1 MLKYSDNDFS
11 TLLMNITGCIFTCYN
26 GNDSLLDEYEK
37 TNCFNKDLQPLFTKP
52 ELLSLIS
59 DIKPN
64 TYYRVIDSLG
74 IGMILFR
81 FMGSSWISY
90 PFVRKEW
97 DREKME
103 RILASSSFTAS
114 FLPSL
119 ELYYTSLPL
128 LSSTRMMK
136 LITSI
141 IQSFSPSENEFDFI
155 RIEGNIKE
163 KRNEEVIKEYSVDYS
178 SIYRRYDIENSFI
191 RMVRE
196 GNVEEL
202 RTAISEMIHF
212 SSNNDPSLFLEFYA
226 KNASSGMSVLRTLT
240 RKAAEEA
247 GVNVV
252 TIDRI
257 TQSAVQKINT
267 ETNTERITK
276 ITLEMVI
283 KLAEEARKARSL
295 FSNLSPAISR
305 CVDYIRLHYPEE
317 ISLSVL
323 IDIAA
328 MSKANLTRR
337 FLKETGYTVSSFI
350 RDTRCYH
357 AKKLL
362 ENSELSI
369 KEISSY
375 VGYEDYNY
383 FTKVFR
389 SITNLTPSEYRSQHS
404 KRL

>member
-64 TYYRVIDSLG
+64 TYYRVIDFLG

-81 FMGSSWISY
+81 FMGSTWISY

-141 IQSFSPSENEFDFI
+141 IQSFSPSENEFGFI

-276 ITLEMVI
+276 ITFEMVI

-337 FLKETGYTVSSFI
+337 FLKETGYTISSFI

-362 ENSELSI
+362 EKTELSI

-389 SITNLTPSEYRSQHS
+389 SVTNLTPSEYRSKHS

>member
-1 MLKYSDNDFS
+1 MLKYSDNGFS

-64 TYYRVIDSLG
+64 TYYRVIDFLG

-81 FMGSSWISY
+81 FMGSTWISY

-128 LSSTRMMK
+128 LSSTRTMR

-141 IQSFSPSENEFDFI
+141 IHSFSPSENEFGFI

-226 KNASSGMSVLRTLT
+226 KNTSSGMSVLRTLT

-276 ITLEMVI
+276 ITFEMVI

-305 CVDYIRLHYPEE
+305 CVDYIRLHYSEE

-328 MSKANLTRR
+328 MSKASLTRR
-337 FLKETGYTVSSFI
+337 FLKETGYTISSFI

-362 ENSELSI
+362 EKTELSI

-389 SITNLTPSEYRSQHS
+389 SVTNLTPSEYRSKHS

>member
-1 MLKYSDNDFS
+1 
-11 TLLMNITGCIFTCYN
+11 
-26 GNDSLLDEYEK
+26 
-37 TNCFNKDLQPLFTKP
+37 
-52 ELLSLIS
+52 
-59 DIKPN
+59 
-64 TYYRVIDSLG
+64 
-74 IGMILFR
+74 
-81 FMGSSWISY
+81 
-90 PFVRKEW
+90 
-97 DREKME
+97 
-103 RILASSSFTAS
+103 
-114 FLPSL
+114 
-119 ELYYTSLPL
+119 
-128 LSSTRMMK
+128 
-136 LITSI
+136 
-141 IQSFSPSENEFDFI
+141 
-155 RIEGNIKE
+155 
-163 KRNEEVIKEYSVDYS
+163 
-178 SIYRRYDIENSFI
+178 
-191 RMVRE
+191 MVRE

-276 ITLEMVI
+276 ITFEMVI

-323 IDIAA
+323 TDIAA

-337 FLKETGYTVSSFI
+337 FLKETGTTIISFI

-362 ENSELSI
+362 EKTELSI

-389 SITNLTPSEYRSQHS
+389 SVTNLTPCEYRSKHS

>member
-64 TYYRVIDSLG
+64 TYYRVIDFLG

-81 FMGSSWISY
+81 FMGSTWISY

-141 IQSFSPSENEFDFI
+141 IQSFSPSENEFGFI

-276 ITLEMVI
+276 ITFEMVI

-323 IDIAA
+323 TDIAA

-337 FLKETGYTVSSFI
+337 FLKETGTTIISFI

-383 FTKVFR
+383 FTKVFL
-389 SITNLTPSEYRSQHS
+389 SVTNLTPSEYRSQHS

>member
-1 MLKYSDNDFS
+1 MLNYSDNDFS

-26 GNDSLLDEYEK
+26 GNDSLLEEYEK

-59 DIKPN
+59 DIKQN

-81 FMGSSWISY
+81 FMDSTWISY

-141 IQSFSPSENEFDFI
+141 IQSFSPSENEFGFI

-202 RTAISEMIHF
+202 RTAISEMINF

-337 FLKETGYTVSSFI
+337 FLKETGTTIISFI

-389 SITNLTPSEYRSQHS
+389 SVTNLTPSEYRSQHS

>member
-1 MLKYSDNDFS
+1 MLNYSDNDFS

-26 GNDSLLDEYEK
+26 GDDYLLEEYEK
-37 TNCFNKDLQPLFTKP
+37 TYCFNKNLQPLFTKP

-74 IGMILFR
+74 IGMIIFR
-81 FMGSSWISY
+81 FMGSTWISY

-136 LITSI
+136 LISSI
-141 IQSFSPSENEFDFI
+141 IRSFAPNESEFDFA
-155 RIEGNIKE
+155 RIERSIKE
-163 KRNEEVIKEYSVDYS
+163 DRNEEGIKEYSVDYS
-178 SIYRRYDIENSFI
+178 SVYRRYDIENRFI
-191 RMVRE
+191 RMVKE

-202 RTAISEMIHF
+202 RTGISEMIYF
-212 SSNNDPSLFLEFYA
+212 SSNSDPSLFLEFYA

-257 TQSAVQKINT
+257 TQRAVQKINA
-267 ETNTERITK
+267 ETNADRIIK

-317 ISLSVL
+317 IHLSKL
-323 IDIAA
+323 MDIAS
-328 MSKANLTRR
+328 MSKASLTRR
-337 FLKETGYTVSSFI
+337 FLKETGYTISSFI

-362 ENSELSI
+362 EKTELSI

-389 SITNLTPSEYRSQHS
+389 SVTNLTPSEYRSKHS

>member
-59 DIKPN
+59 DIKQN
-64 TYYRVIDSLG
+64 TYYRVIDFLG
-74 IGMILFR
+74 IGMIIFR
-81 FMGSSWISY
+81 FKGSTWISY

-141 IQSFSPSENEFDFI
+141 IQSFSPSENEFGFI

-389 SITNLTPSEYRSQHS
+389 SVTNLTPSEYRSQHS

>member
-1 MLKYSDNDFS
+1 MLNYSDNDFS
-11 TLLMNITGCIFTCYN
+11 LLLRNITGCIFTSYS
-26 GNDSLLDEYEK
+26 GDDSLLEEYEK
-37 TNCFNKDLQPLFTKP
+37 TNCFNKDLQPLFTKS
-52 ELLSLIS
+52 ELFSLIS
-59 DIKPN
+59 NIKPN

-81 FMGSSWISY
+81 FKDSTWISY

-136 LITSI
+136 LISSI
-141 IQSFSPSENEFDFI
+141 IRSFAPNESEFDFA
-155 RIEGNIKE
+155 RIERSIKE
-163 KRNEEVIKEYSVDYS
+163 DRNEEGIKEYSVDYS
-178 SIYRRYDIENSFI
+178 SVYRRYDIENRFI
-191 RMVRE
+191 RMVKE

-202 RTAISEMIHF
+202 RTGISEMINF
-212 SSNNDPSLFLEFYA
+212 SSNSDPSLFLEFYA

-257 TQSAVQKINT
+257 TQRAVQKINA
-267 ETNTERITK
+267 ETNADRIIK

-305 CVDYIRLHYPEE
+305 CVDYIRL
-317 ISLSVL
+317 SKLM
-323 IDIAA
+323 DIAS
-328 MSKANLTRR
+328 MSKASLTRR
-337 FLKETGYTVSSFI
+337 FLKETGYTISSFI

-357 AKKLL
+357 AKRLL

-389 SITNLTPSEYRSQHS
+389 SVTKHTPREYRKQHS

>member
-59 DIKPN
+59 DIKQN

-81 FMGSSWISY
+81 FKDSTWISY

-141 IQSFSPSENEFDFI
+141 IQSFSPSENEFGFI

-202 RTAISEMIHF
+202 RTAISEMINF

-389 SITNLTPSEYRSQHS
+389 SVTNLTPSEYRSQHS

>member
-64 TYYRVIDSLG
+64 TYYRVIDFLG

-81 FMGSSWISY
+81 FMDSTWISY

-141 IQSFSPSENEFDFI
+141 IQSFSPSENEFGFI

-276 ITLEMVI
+276 ITFEMVI

-323 IDIAA
+323 TDIAA
-328 MSKANLTRR
+328 MSKASLTRR
-337 FLKETGYTVSSFI
+337 FLKETGYTISSFI

-362 ENSELSI
+362 EKTELSI

-389 SITNLTPSEYRSQHS
+389 SVTNLTPSEYRSKHS

>member
-64 TYYRVIDSLG
+64 TYYRVIDFLG

-81 FMGSSWISY
+81 FMGSTWISY

-141 IQSFSPSENEFDFI
+141 IQSFSPSENEFGFI

-257 TQSAVQKINT
+257 TQRAIQKINA
-267 ETNTERITK
+267 ESNTERITK

-317 ISLSVL
+317 IHLSKL
-323 IDIAA
+323 MDIAS
-328 MSKANLTRR
+328 MSKASLTRR
-337 FLKETGYTVSSFI
+337 FLKETGYTISSFI

-362 ENSELSI
+362 EKTELSI

-389 SITNLTPSEYRSQHS
+389 SVTNLTPSEYRSKHS

>member
-64 TYYRVIDSLG
+64 TYYRVIDFLG

-81 FMGSSWISY
+81 FMGSTWISY

-128 LSSTRMMK
+128 LSSTRTMR

-141 IQSFSPSENEFDFI
+141 IHSFSPSENEFGFI

-163 KRNEEVIKEYSVDYS
+163 ERNEEVIKEYSVDYS
-178 SIYRRYDIENSFI
+178 SIYRRYDIENGFI

-226 KNASSGMSVLRTLT
+226 KNTSSGMSVLRTLT

-257 TQSAVQKINT
+257 TQRAIQKINA
-267 ETNTERITK
+267 ESNTERITK

-305 CVDYIRLHYPEE
+305 CVDYIRLHYSEE

-328 MSKANLTRR
+328 MSKASLTRR
-337 FLKETGYTVSSFI
+337 FLKETGYTISSFI

-362 ENSELSI
+362 EKTELSI

-389 SITNLTPSEYRSQHS
+389 SVTNLTPSEYRSKHS

>member
-81 FMGSSWISY
+81 FMDSTWISY

-128 LSSTRMMK
+128 LSSTRMMN
-136 LITSI
+136 LSTSI
-141 IQSFSPSENEFDFI
+141 IQSFSPSENEFGFI

-276 ITLEMVI
+276 ITFEMVI

-323 IDIAA
+323 TDIAA

-337 FLKETGYTVSSFI
+337 FLKETGTTIISFI

-369 KEISSY
+369 KGISSY

>member
-59 DIKPN
+59 DIKQN

-81 FMGSSWISY
+81 FKDSTWISY

-141 IQSFSPSENEFDFI
+141 IQSFSPSENEFGFI

-202 RTAISEMIHF
+202 RTAISEMINF

-226 KNASSGMSVLRTLT
+226 RNASSGMSVLRTLT

-389 SITNLTPSEYRSQHS
+389 SVTNLTPSEYRSQHS

>member
-1 MLKYSDNDFS
+1 MLNYSDNDFS

-26 GNDSLLDEYEK
+26 GDDYLLEEYEK

-64 TYYRVIDSLG
+64 TYYRVIDFLG

-81 FMGSSWISY
+81 FMGSTWISY

-141 IQSFSPSENEFDFI
+141 IQSFSPSENEFGFI

-163 KRNEEVIKEYSVDYS
+163 ERNEEVIKEYSVDYS

-276 ITLEMVI
+276 ITFEMVI

-323 IDIAA
+323 TDIAA

-337 FLKETGYTVSSFI
+337 FLKETGTTIISFI

>member
-64 TYYRVIDSLG
+64 TYYRVIDFLG

-81 FMGSSWISY
+81 FMGSTWISY

-128 LSSTRMMK
+128 LSSTRTMR

-141 IQSFSPSENEFDFI
+141 IHSFSPSENEFGFI

-295 FSNLSPAISR
+295 FSNLSPSISR

-357 AKKLL
+357 AKRLL

-389 SITNLTPSEYRSQHS
+389 SVTKHTPREYRKQHS

>member
-64 TYYRVIDSLG
+64 TYYRVIDFLG

-81 FMGSSWISY
+81 FMGSTWISY

-141 IQSFSPSENEFDFI
+141 IQSFSPSENEFGFI

-163 KRNEEVIKEYSVDYS
+163 ERNEEVIKEYSVDYS

-323 IDIAA
+323 TDIAA

-337 FLKETGYTVSSFI
+337 FLKETGTTIISFI

>member
-64 TYYRVIDSLG
+64 TYYRVIDFLG

-81 FMGSSWISY
+81 FMDSTWISY

-128 LSSTRMMK
+128 LSSTRTMR

-141 IQSFSPSENEFDFI
+141 IHSFSPSENEFGFI

-178 SIYRRYDIENSFI
+178 SIYRRYDIENGFI

-276 ITLEMVI
+276 ITFEMVI

-323 IDIAA
+323 TDIAA

-337 FLKETGYTVSSFI
+337 FLKETGTTIISFI

>member
-64 TYYRVIDSLG
+64 TYYRVIDFLG

-81 FMGSSWISY
+81 FMGSTWISY

-141 IQSFSPSENEFDFI
+141 IQSFSPSENEFGFI

-357 AKKLL
+357 AKRLL

-389 SITNLTPSEYRSQHS
+389 SVTKHTPREYRKQHS

>member
-1 MLKYSDNDFS
+1 MLNYSDNDFS

-26 GNDSLLDEYEK
+26 GNDSLLEEYEK

-81 FMGSSWISY
+81 FMGSTWISY

-128 LSSTRMMK
+128 LSSTRTMR

-141 IQSFSPSENEFDFI
+141 IHSFSPSENEFEFI

-163 KRNEEVIKEYSVDYS
+163 ERNEEVIKEYSVDYS

-337 FLKETGYTVSSFI
+337 FLKETGTTIISFI

>member
-1 MLKYSDNDFS
+1 MLNYSDNDFS

-81 FMGSSWISY
+81 FMDSTWISY

-141 IQSFSPSENEFDFI
+141 IQSFSPSENEFGFI

-163 KRNEEVIKEYSVDYS
+163 KRNEEVIKEYSVGYS

-276 ITLEMVI
+276 ITFEMVI

-323 IDIAA
+323 TDIAA

-337 FLKETGYTVSSFI
+337 FLKETGTTIISFI

>member
-64 TYYRVIDSLG
+64 TYYRVIDFLG
-74 IGMILFR
+74 IGMIIFR
-81 FMGSSWISY
+81 FMDSTWISY

-128 LSSTRMMK
+128 LSSTRTMR

-141 IQSFSPSENEFDFI
+141 IHSFSPSENEFGFI

-163 KRNEEVIKEYSVDYS
+163 ERNEEVIKEYSVDYS

-257 TQSAVQKINT
+257 TQSAIQKINA

-276 ITLEMVI
+276 ITFEMVI

-337 FLKETGYTVSSFI
+337 FLKETGYTISSFI

-389 SITNLTPSEYRSQHS
+389 SVTNLTPSEYRSQHS

>member
-1 MLKYSDNDFS
+1 MLNYSDNDFS
-11 TLLMNITGCIFTCYN
+11 LLLRNITGCIFTSYS
-26 GNDSLLDEYEK
+26 GDDSLLEEYEK
-37 TNCFNKDLQPLFTKP
+37 TNCFNKDLQPLFTKS
-52 ELLSLIS
+52 ELFSLIS
-59 DIKPN
+59 NIKPN

-81 FMGSSWISY
+81 FMDSTWISY

-97 DREKME
+97 GSGKME
-103 RILASSSFTAS
+103 CILASSSFTAS
-114 FLPSL
+114 FLASL
-119 ELYYTSLPL
+119 EIYYTSLPL
-128 LSSTRMMK
+128 LSSTRTMR

-141 IQSFSPSENEFDFI
+141 IHSFSPSENEFGFI

-323 IDIAA
+323 TDIAA

-337 FLKETGYTVSSFI
+337 FLKETGTTIISFI
-350 RDTRCYH
+350 RDPRCYH

-375 VGYEDYNY
+375 VGYADYNY

>member
-1 MLKYSDNDFS
+1 MLNYSDNDFS

-26 GNDSLLDEYEK
+26 GNDSLLEEYEK

-81 FMGSSWISY
+81 FMGSTWISY

-141 IQSFSPSENEFDFI
+141 IQSFSPSENEFGFI

-276 ITLEMVI
+276 ITFEMVI

-323 IDIAA
+323 TDIAA

-337 FLKETGYTVSSFI
+337 FLKETGTTIISFI

>member
-1 MLKYSDNDFS
+1 MLNYSDNDFS

-64 TYYRVIDSLG
+64 TYYRVIDFLG

-81 FMGSSWISY
+81 FMGSTWISY

-141 IQSFSPSENEFDFI
+141 IQSFSPSENEFGFI

-276 ITLEMVI
+276 ITFEMVI

-323 IDIAA
+323 TDIAA

-337 FLKETGYTVSSFI
+337 FLKETGTTIISFI

>member
-64 TYYRVIDSLG
+64 TYYRVIDFLG

-81 FMGSSWISY
+81 FMDSTWISY

-141 IQSFSPSENEFDFI
+141 IQSFSPSENEFGFI

-178 SIYRRYDIENSFI
+178 SIYRRYDIENGFI

-276 ITLEMVI
+276 ITFEMVI

-323 IDIAA
+323 TDIAA

-337 FLKETGYTVSSFI
+337 FLKETGTTIISFI

>member
-64 TYYRVIDSLG
+64 TYYRVIDFLG

-81 FMGSSWISY
+81 FMGSTWISY

-128 LSSTRMMK
+128 LSSTRTMR

-141 IQSFSPSENEFDFI
+141 IHSFSPSENEFGFI

-323 IDIAA
+323 TDIAA

-337 FLKETGYTVSSFI
+337 FLKETGTTIISFI